1 MSHPKNDDGR
11 VLSHAVTEM
20 AEAMEKLAGG
30 DVTIVVPGIGR
41 TDALGQ
47 MAAAVQ
53 HFKDQALKKLKKKAQ
68 EEEDIKRWQ
77 QEDAERLAREAEE
90 QRQDQI
96 AIENL
101 AIGLARLAE
110 GDLSYRIGTI
120 FAPKTEQLRSN
131 FNGAAE
137 KLRITMQGIRAN
149 ANLVHEKSGEI
160 SSAVDDLSRRTE
172 EQAASLAETA
182 ATLDEITVT
191 VKTSTQGAIQARQVV
206 SSTKSDADKSGEV
219 VRKAINAMSGIETSS
234 KQISQIIG
242 VIDEIAFQTNILAL
256 NAGVEAARAGEAGR
270 GFAVIASEVRAL
282 AGRSAGAAKEIK
294 GLISTSAMQVKQGV
308 ELVGATSESLGRI
321 FGQVAEIDSAVST
334 IAESAQQQSS
344 GLQEVNIA
352 LTQMDQVTQQN
363 AAMVEETTASACL
376 LNDVSGELA
385 RLVGS
390 FQLGRMEG
398 ENGRAERKASRPSPA
413 AHAALKSSAA

>member
-1 MSHPKNDDGR
+1 
-11 VLSHAVTEM
+11 
-20 AEAMEKLAGG
+20 
-30 DVTIVVPGIGR
+30 
-41 TDALGQ
+41 
-47 MAAAVQ
+47 
-53 HFKDQALKKLKKKAQ
+53 
-68 EEEDIKRWQ
+68 
-77 QEDAERLAREAEE
+77 
-90 QRQDQI
+90 
-96 AIENL
+96 
-101 AIGLARLAE
+101 
-110 GDLSYRIGTI
+110 
-120 FAPKTEQLRSN
+120 
-131 FNGAAE
+131 
-137 KLRITMQGIRAN
+137 
-149 ANLVHEKSGEI
+149 
-160 SSAVDDLSRRTE
+160 
-172 EQAASLAETA
+172 
-182 ATLDEITVT
+182 VT